1 VGKNL
6 HLSDWLSRRLAGL
19 VVYSRED
26 RESGGIQSKSFFYPQ
41 EDKVTTRET
50 AQALGVTER
59 TIQRHAKELGL
70 TENGMQTELD
80 EKAVTI
86 IKKKIERSG
95 RTDLD
100 NVVELPNVSTDLE
113 MMVLDAKVSE
123 WKTRKIEELQKQL
136 EGAKHKL
143 EFYDSVA
150 DSTDTVDIG
159 TVAKVLMLP
168 YGRNTLFSILRDKKI
183 LMSDNKPYQEYMNR
197 GYFKIIEEPYNKNG
211 NTFIGFKTVVFQ
223 KGLEYIKKVVSE

>member
-1 VGKNL
+1 MGKNL
-6 HLSDWLSRRLAGL
+6 HLSDWLSRCLAGL
-19 VVYSRED
+19 VMYFRED

-41 EDKVTTRET
+41 EDIVTTRET

-136 EGAKHKL
+136 AGAQHKI

-183 LMSDNKPYQEYMNR
+183 LMSDNKPYQEYMSR

-211 NTFIGFKTVVFQ
+211 NTFIGLKTVVFQ

>member
-1 VGKNL
+1 M
-6 HLSDWLSRRLAGL
+6 
-19 VVYSRED
+19 
-26 RESGGIQSKSFFYPQ
+26 
-41 EDKVTTRET
+41 VTTRET

-95 RTDLD
+95 RIDLD

-136 EGAKHKL
+136 NETQARVDRLIHNNTTYTSGEIAKEIGMKSAQELNESLRSKGLLYKDARGVWLLYSEYSGRGFQKIKMSEINGAPRYYAEWTGVGRDWL
-143 EFYDSVA
+143 
-150 DSTDTVDIG
+150 IG
-159 TVAKVLMLP
+159 
-168 YGRNTLFSILRDKKI
+168 LFS
-183 LMSDNKPYQEYMNR
+183 
-197 GYFKIIEEPYNKNG
+197 
-211 NTFIGFKTVVFQ
+211 
-223 KGLEYIKKVVSE
+223 KGGEW

>member
-1 VGKNL
+1 M
-6 HLSDWLSRRLAGL
+6 
-19 VVYSRED
+19 YFRED

-41 EDKVTTRET
+41 EDIVTTRET

-136 EGAKHKL
+136 AGAQHKI

-183 LMSDNKPYQEYMNR
+183 LMSDNKPYQEYMSR

-211 NTFIGFKTVVFQ
+211 NTFIGLKTVVFQ